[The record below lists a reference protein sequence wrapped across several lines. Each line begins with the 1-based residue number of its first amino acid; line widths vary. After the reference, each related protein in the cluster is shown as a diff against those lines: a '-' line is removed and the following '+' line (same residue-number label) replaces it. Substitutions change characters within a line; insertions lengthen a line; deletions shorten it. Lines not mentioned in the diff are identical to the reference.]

1 MRPSLQVLVAL
12 VLQFILPT
20 LVELDHHA
28 PDIVGQGLVHDVVDH
43 SLLEIVGYD
52 SKRLR
57 LGR

>member
-1 MRPSLQVLVAL
+1 
-12 VLQFILPT
+12 LQFILPT

-57 LGR
+57 LGRRRNLL